1 MSRPAFLLLC
11 VLALGA
17 GVLLSRFLG
26 GGGTTPRDVVLEPVA
41 GTSGEGDGPGES
53 LGGTLEGRAPGPG
66 GRGSGNPLYL
76 PPGLP
81 SGLRTPSGLD
91 LSDPAQRRQ
100 HLAFLLAMGE
110 PDWAEVRQVLA
121 AMGNEP
127 LDPAAK
133 ARLFEWFRTGPR
145 RHAIGEALQ
154 MLGDPGAVD
163 SFLAF
168 LDDAA
173 TPPDLRYATIQAL
186 ATFRGGDPDTIVLAL
201 EPRLAGDWRS
211 DVYLLQVMAQRGG
224 TEATRALVRY
234 IERLGDE
241 GDFQPS
247 ILRRYAVANTPESIE
262 LAKEALAA
270 ASSPEVTKR
279 LLASLVRDGSLA
291 LVPSLLEL
299 DRDGQP
305 DAVRLEVLKAL
316 ARAGGE
322 DAVDRLL
329 AHATSGGVTG
339 QMALDALAHLPRE
352 VATVKER
359 ERVRDLL
366 DRAGLTE
373 DPENTRVTTLRTL
386 GELGA
391 VESLDTIAQHAE
403 RGSPRV
409 ANAAIDA
416 LGRIGRRAEPKVDVI
431 AGLYARADEAQR
443 FAIVRA
449 LAGIG
454 GSKALAWVRTWQ
466 EDASVSNQLKTQL
479 RAAAGRLVQQ
489 EPR

>member
-1 MSRPAFLLLC
+1 MSRPAFLILC

-26 GGGTTPRDVVLEPVA
+26 GTSSPPRDVEFEQA
-41 GTSGEGDGPGES
+41 DGPAGGGDEGS
-53 LGGTLEGRAPGPG
+53 LGGTLAGRDVGLD
-66 GRGSGNPLYL
+66 GRGSGGPTNAGG
-76 PPGLP
+76 GLP
-81 SGLRTPSGLD
+81 SGARTPTGID
-91 LSDPAQRRQ
+91 LSDPAQRKQ
-100 HLAFLLAMGE
+100 HLAFLLAMAE

-121 AMGNEP
+121 AMGSEP
-127 LDPAAK
+127 LDPELK

-145 RHAIGEALQ
+145 RNEIGQALE
-154 MLGDPGAVD
+154 MLGDPSAVE
-163 SFLAF
+163 SFLVF
-168 LDDAA
+168 LDDKA

-201 EPRLAGDWRS
+201 EPRLAGDWRT

-234 IERLGDE
+234 IERLGDT
-241 GDFQPS
+241 GDFQPG
-247 ILRRYAVANTPESIE
+247 ILRHYVVANTPESIE
-262 LAKEALAA
+262 LAKEALAS

-279 LLASLVRDGSLA
+279 LLASLVRDGSAA

-322 DAVDRLL
+322 DALDRLL
-329 AHATSGGVTG
+329 AHATSGGTTG
-339 QMALDALAHLPRE
+339 RMALDAIAQLPRE
-352 VATVKER
+352 IATVKER
-359 ERVRDLL
+359 ERIRDLL

-391 VESLDTIAQHAE
+391 VESMDAIVLHAE
-403 RGSPRV
+403 RGTPRV
-409 ANAAIDA
+409 ANAAIEA
-416 LGRIGRRAEPKVDVI
+416 LGRIGSKAQPKVDAI

-454 GSKALAWVRTWQ
+454 GSKALAWVRSWQ
-466 EDASVSNQLKTQL
+466 DDTSVSNQLKTQL